1 MATTGIPLH
10 CNICPKKPNFSDVS
24 HLLTHIASKGHLSHY
39 YKVKVRS
46 GTEDASRRLIET
58 YDRWYTEWNVEDL
71 MSERMT
77 QKEKRRT
84 RTRASART
92 NSASI
97 PSVPPTQPRLSRP
110 RSLLNVLDPR
120 LSDHSIKSEVYHT
133 PTPPPGLDQASRH
146 RSFAPRMQL
155 WSTSRSASYSN
166 TSADFENS
174 SDISDP
180 SERRGYHYNRYLGPV
195 ADNDDTTTITTEES
209 TISEC
214 TKLKGVYWPGMDIF
228 DSATP
233 EMRRKRN
240 QKKDVS
246 VVEQLELNSQEVE
259 PTELI
264 FTPLGSFKKQRRISG
279 SVYDDSSPVKIETTP
294 KKSYLSRPALVEMDT
309 NCVRRTRQHTRQS
322 TFPHVS
328 RNAFSEE
335 HTQVEFSYDDFG
347 QKKKRGFE
355 VFQDQ
360 EVSFAHPAGFN
371 YLTSEFHYPQ
381 PAHSPTFPFKPY
393 VDTYHYDN
401 KENLEPMFQQ
411 STYYNNGLP
420 YHPYHQGPGPE
431 QQSLFYNPLYFGS
444 YHPNEEEIDDQRT
457 LTAPPS
463 PSPR

>member
-1 MATTGIPLH
+1 MASTSIPLH

-46 GTEDASRRLIET
+46 SGEDASRRLIET
-58 YDRWYTEWNVEDL
+58 YDGWYAQWNVEDL
-71 MSERMT
+71 MSERMS

-84 RTRASART
+84 RTRAPARA
-92 NSASI
+92 NST
-97 PSVPPTQPRLSRP
+97 PSVAAPPPRTARP
-110 RSLLNVLDPR
+110 RATLDVLDPR
-120 LSDHSIKSEVYHT
+120 LSERPIKTEASHT
-133 PTPPPGLDQASRH
+133 PTPPPAFDPASRH

-155 WSTSRSASYSN
+155 WPTSRSTSHSY
-166 TSADFENS
+166 TSADFDNS
-174 SDISDP
+174 SETSDP
-180 SERRGYHYNRYLGPV
+180 SERRGCRYNGLQV
-195 ADNDDTTTITTEES
+195 AITENDDTTTVTTEES

-279 SVYDDSSPVKIETTP
+279 SVYDDSSPVKLETTP
-294 KKSYLSRPALVEMDT
+294 KKSYLSRPVLADMDI
-309 NCVRRTRQHTRQS
+309 NCSRRTRQHARHPTLS
-322 TFPHVS
+322 NVS
-328 RNAFSEE
+328 RNVFDDDDQA
-335 HTQVEFSYDDFG
+335 QLEFGYDDFS

-381 PAHSPTFPFKPY
+381 PTQSPAFPFKPY
-393 VDTYHYDN
+393 VDPYEFGN
-401 KENLEPMFQQ
+401 KENMESFYQQ
-411 STYYNNGLP
+411 PAYFPNGLP
-420 YHPYHQGPGPE
+420 YHSYHQSGGHE
-431 QQSLFYNPLYFGS
+431 QQGLFHNPLYFSS
-444 YHPNEEEIDDQRT
+444 YHPQEEEADDQRT

-463 PSPR
+463 PSTG